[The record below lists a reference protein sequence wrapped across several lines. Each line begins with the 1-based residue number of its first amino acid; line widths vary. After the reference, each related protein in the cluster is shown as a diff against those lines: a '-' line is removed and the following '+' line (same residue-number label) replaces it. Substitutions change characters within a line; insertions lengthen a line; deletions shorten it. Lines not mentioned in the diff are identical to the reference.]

1 MWWCVLK
8 KAGLKTRKW
17 YYLSIVAIA
26 TSLSM
31 AIAIYGE
38 KVFTYAGFRNGINL
52 FAFLSITFIV
62 SSIASIIYEKKYK
75 NDVVLFFVM
84 AADMVTLSTLGLNI
98 AEDYVKANQGIS
110 GVMVF
115 IACIIYLPFM
125 VTKYMTPKK
134 ESEVSNSGIGCTE
147 ARFTKL
153 ENRMESIYLEVSD
166 IQKSVNKQTAWLMI
180 IILIIVLG
188 SAYGIWFCT

>member
-1 MWWCVLK
+1 MLK
-8 KAGLKTRKW
+8 KEGLKKSKW
-17 YYLSIVAIA
+17 YCLGIVAIA
-26 TSLSM
+26 VSLSM
-31 AIAIYGE
+31 AIAIFGE

-75 NDVVLFFVM
+75 NDAVLFFVM
-84 AADMVTLSTLGLNI
+84 TVDMVTLSTLGLNI
-98 AEDYVKANQGIS
+98 DEGYVKANPVLS

-115 IACIIYLPFM
+115 IVCIILLSFV
-125 VTKYMTPKK
+125 VTKYMVPKK
-134 ESEVSNSGIGCTE
+134 ESEVSNSGTGCTE

-153 ENRMESIYLEVSD
+153 ENKMESIYLEVSD

-188 SAYGIWFCT
+188 SAYGILFCT